1 MFDFL
6 QYSFMQRAI
15 LVGGLLGL
23 IIPIMGV
30 LMVSKRLSMIG
41 DALSHMSLAGVSIGL
56 IFNFSPVLG
65 ALLTGIISALSID
78 YIRSRLP
85 QHAETSIAVI
95 TSTGIGLAGLLSG
108 LIPNAANFNSF
119 LFGSI
124 VAISDDELWLVIGIT
139 VLVLVLFILLYK
151 EFFLV
156 AMDEKNARL
165 QGVNVKLINLLSL
178 FLTAITVSIA
188 ARIVGALIVS
198 SLMVIPVVSALQISK
213 SYKQTVI
220 LSILFGFLFTIVG
233 LISSYHLKLKPGG
246 TIVILGIL
254 VLFVLFIYNGVKLS
268 IVKRRSS

>member
-1 MFDFL
+1 MFEIL
-6 QYSFMQRAI
+6 QYPFMQKAL
-15 LVGGLLGL
+15 LVGALLGL
-23 IIPIMGV
+23 IVPLIGV

-41 DALSHMSLAGVSIGL
+41 DALSHMSLAGVSVGL
-56 IFNFSPVLG
+56 IFNFSPIIG
-65 ALLTGIISALSID
+65 ALLAGLIAALSID

-124 VAISDDELWLVIGIT
+124 VAISNDELWLVISISF
-139 VLVLVLFILLYK
+139 LVILLFILFYK

-165 QGVNVKLINLLSL
+165 QGVNVKFINLLSL
-178 FLTAITVSIA
+178 FLTALTVSIA
-188 ARIVGALIVS
+188 ARTVGALIIS

-213 SYKQTVI
+213 SYKQTV
-220 LSILFGFLFTIVG
+220 LYSVLFGFSFTVIG
-233 LISSYHLKLKPGG
+233 LISSFYLRLKPGG
-246 TIVILGIL
+246 TIVILGII
-254 VLFVLFIYNGVKLS
+254 VLFLLFIYNAVKLTS
-268 IVKRRSS
+268 IKRRKL

>member
-1 MFDFL
+1 MLEVF
-6 QYSFMQRAI
+6 QYPFMQKALI
-15 LVGGLLGL
+15 VGALLGL
-23 IIPIMGV
+23 IVPLIGV

-56 IFNFSPVLG
+56 IFNFNPILG

-124 VAISDDELWLVIGIT
+124 VAISNDELWLVVIIA
-139 VLVLVLFILLYK
+139 LVVFILFTLFYK

-165 QGVNVKLINLLSL
+165 QGVNVKIVNLLSL
-178 FLTAITVSIA
+178 FLTALTVSIA
-188 ARIVGALIVS
+188 ARTVGALIIS

-220 LSILFGFLFTIVG
+220 FSVIFGFIFTVVG
-233 LISSYHLKLKPGG
+233 LISSFYLRLKPGG
-246 TIVILGIL
+246 TIVIFGIL
-254 VLFVLFIYNGVKLS
+254 VLFMLFIYNG
-268 IVKRRSS
+268 IKRSKIRRRHL

>member
-213 SYKQTVI
+213 SYKQTVV

>member
-1 MFDFL
+1 MLEVF
-6 QYSFMQRAI
+6 QYPFMQKALI
-15 LVGGLLGL
+15 VGALLGL
-23 IIPIMGV
+23 IVPLIGA

-124 VAISDDELWLVIGIT
+124 VAISNDELWLVVIIA
-139 VLVLVLFILLYK
+139 LVVFILFTLFYK

-165 QGVNVKLINLLSL
+165 QGVNVKIVNLLSW
-178 FLTAITVSIA
+178 FLTALTVSIA
-188 ARIVGALIVS
+188 ARTVGALIIS

-220 LSILFGFLFTIVG
+220 FSVIFGFIFTVVG
-233 LISSYHLKLKPGG
+233 LISSFYLRLKPGG
-246 TIVILGIL
+246 TIVIFGIL
-254 VLFVLFIYNGVKLS
+254 VLFMLFIYNG
-268 IVKRRSS
+268 IKRSKIRRRHL

>member
-1 MFDFL
+1 MLEVF
-6 QYSFMQRAI
+6 QYPFMQKALI
-15 LVGGLLGL
+15 VGALLGL
-23 IIPIMGV
+23 IVPLIGA

-124 VAISDDELWLVIGIT
+124 VAISNDELWLVVIIA
-139 VLVLVLFILLYK
+139 LVVFILFTLFYK

-156 AMDEKNARL
+156 AMDENNARL
-165 QGVNVKLINLLSL
+165 QGVNVKIVNLLSL
-178 FLTAITVSIA
+178 FLTALTVSIA
-188 ARIVGALIVS
+188 ARTVGALIIS

-220 LSILFGFLFTIVG
+220 FSVIFGFIFTVVG
-233 LISSYHLKLKPGG
+233 LISSFYLRLKPGG
-246 TIVILGIL
+246 TIVIFGIL
-254 VLFVLFIYNGVKLS
+254 VLFMLFIYNG
-268 IVKRRSS
+268 IKRSKIRRRHL

>member
-1 MFDFL
+1 MLEVF
-6 QYSFMQRAI
+6 QYPFMQKALI
-15 LVGGLLGL
+15 VGALLGL
-23 IIPIMGV
+23 IVPLIGV

-124 VAISDDELWLVIGIT
+124 VAISNDELWLVVIIA
-139 VLVLVLFILLYK
+139 LVVFILFTLFYK

-165 QGVNVKLINLLSL
+165 QGVNVKIVNLLSL
-178 FLTAITVSIA
+178 FLTALTVSIA
-188 ARIVGALIVS
+188 ARTVGALIIS

-220 LSILFGFLFTIVG
+220 FSVIFGFIFTVVG
-233 LISSYHLKLKPGG
+233 LISSFYLRLKPGG
-246 TIVILGIL
+246 TIVIFGIL
-254 VLFVLFIYNGVKLS
+254 VLFMLFIYNG
-268 IVKRRSS
+268 IKRSKIRRRHL